1 MKYIIALVILFCVSF
16 NINAQVDTCF
26 TKEEIVDISFTIDSL
41 YHVDSI
47 HNQIIQVQ
55 KLIINELKHGI
66 KLDSLQRSYDL
77 EQIKLLKNNIDI
89 YIEREKILQPKWYDN
104 NMLWFTGGVIT
115 TIITTKFIADTFR

>member
-1 MKYIIALVILFCVSF
+1 MKYIIALVILFCISL
-16 NINAQVDTCF
+16 NTNAQVDTCF
-26 TKEEIVDISFTIDSL
+26 TEEEIVDISFTIDSL